1 MTTNHLYFGFA
12 LADSMFNNDV
22 RVVRTVLSPKEA
34 KEVLDRAR
42 KVGALVS
49 CVNPSHVP
57 TLSVARER
65 FGLEF
70 SVPEVAPKVE
80 LHAGDSLLVM
90 TVQGLPR
97 LNAGQHEYSPE
108 QIEGARFTFALWSVI
123 P

>member
-1 MTTNHLYFGFA
+1 MTNHLFFGFA
-12 LADSMFNNDV
+12 ISDSMFSNDV
-22 RVVRTVLSPKEA
+22 RVLRMVLSPKEA
-34 KEVLDRAR
+34 KDILDKARAT
-42 KVGALVS
+42 GALVS

-57 TLSVARER
+57 TLVVARER

-80 LHAGDSLLVM
+80 LRASDSLLVM

-108 QIEGARFTFALWSVI
+108 QIEGARFTFAIWTVM